1 MRWILRVAGAI
12 SALLLLGGAAAILYA
27 LAAYDRSWDLPLPE
41 VAVSTDSAVVARGEY
56 LVYGPGHCADCHSSP
71 SDRARLFAGE
81 IVPLSGGI
89 EEDTWLGRWMAPN
102 LTPDTLTGIGGLS
115 DGVLARMMR
124 HGVNREDRISLPF
137 TDSFADLTE
146 EDLVAIL
153 SYLRTLAPAEGVG
166 PSSQVN
172 LWGKLTLA
180 YFIEPYG
187 PAGTPPASLSPGPTV
202 EYGGYLAN
210 TVGRCG
216 SCHTPRNL
224 KTGEYLGPRFSGGLP
239 FESRENP
246 GTVYVTPNLTP
257 DAATGHIVSWSEE
270 DFVLRMVAGA
280 SIADSPMPWGSF
292 RRMTEEDLRAIYRY
306 LMSLDPVERENGPI
320 VQMPG

>member
-1 MRWILRVAGAI
+1 MRRWFILILGAAGSVVLAM
-12 SALLLLGGAAAILYA
+12 SAAILYA
-27 LAAYDRSWDLPLPE
+27 VVVYDRSWDVPILN
-41 VAVSTDSAVVARGEY
+41 VRASSDSTLIARGEY
-56 LVYGPGHCADCHSSP
+56 LVYGPGHCADCHSPP
-71 SDRARLFAGE
+71 SERERLFAGE
-81 IVPLSGGI
+81 VVPLTGGI
-89 EEDTWLGRWMAPN
+89 EEDTWLGSWMAPN
-102 LTPDTLTGIGGLS
+102 LTSDTLTGIGALS
-115 DGVLARMMR
+115 DGQLARRMR
-124 HGVNREDRISLPF
+124 HGVNRYDQISLPF

-153 SYLRTLAPAEGVG
+153 SYLRTLPPQAGAGPASE
-166 PSSQVN
+166 VN

-187 PAGTPPASLSPGPTV
+187 PVEAPRESFLPDTSV

-239 FESRENP
+239 FDSRENP
-246 GTVYVTPNLTP
+246 GTVYLTPNLTP
-257 DAATGHIVSWSEE
+257 DSMTGHIVSWSEDE
-270 DFVLRMVAGA
+270 FVARMKAGA
-280 SIADSPMPWGSF
+280 TITDSPMPWGSF

-306 LMSLDPVERENGPI
+306 LETLDPVEHQVGPI
-320 VQMPG
+320 VQASR

>member
-1 MRWILRVAGAI
+1 
-12 SALLLLGGAAAILYA
+12 
-27 LAAYDRSWDLPLPE
+27 
-41 VAVSTDSAVVARGEY
+41 
-56 LVYGPGHCADCHSSP
+56 
-71 SDRARLFAGE
+71 
-81 IVPLSGGI
+81 
-89 EEDTWLGRWMAPN
+89 
-102 LTPDTLTGIGGLS
+102 
-115 DGVLARMMR
+115 MMR

-153 SYLRTLAPAEGVG
+153 SYLRTLPPVEGIGPA
-166 PSSQVN
+166 SDVN

-187 PAGTPPASLSPGPTV
+187 PSGTPPASLTPAPTV
-202 EYGGYLAN
+202 QYGGYLAN

-239 FESRENP
+239 FDSRENP
-246 GTVYVTPNLTP
+246 GTIYVTPNLTP
-257 DAATGHIVSWSEE
+257 DPATGHIVEWTEE
-270 DFVLRMVAGA
+270 EFVLRMLAGA
-280 SIADSPMPWGSF
+280 TIPDSPMPWGSF
-292 RRMTEEDLRAIYRY
+292 RRMTEDDLRAIYRY